1 MNQSL
6 FLLQCVG
13 YHAYY
18 GLQGPQVL
26 GLAWIL
32 QNRKWRA
39 AAMAHHCTDL
49 VAIVVALPAENCSG
63 GPECIKSMKP
73 GTYINILTLFLSCFD
88 LSCFYIPWT
97 QMVTKLF
104 SLSVMKYLM
113 KRKNYLAHNDYCAK

>member
-73 GTYINILTLFLSCFD
+73 GTYINILTLFFELLWFVLFLYTLDSNGNKIIFPQRHE
-88 LSCFYIPWT
+88 IPHET
-97 QMVTKLF
+97 
-104 SLSVMKYLM
+104 
-113 KRKNYLAHNDYCAK
+113 